1 MASTTLL
8 GSSTVIASLAALAV
22 KDLKASYN
30 GVRVSCA
37 PMRFA
42 VRASA
47 GSEETSSRRDVV
59 KMAGAMLALGLFG
72 GVGNA
77 KAGLTEDLLAK
88 SAANKELNDRKRL
101 ATSGANTARA
111 YTVQNGSCQFPNN
124 FTGCEDLAK
133 QTGKVQFLSDDLA
146 IECEGKEAYHCGEDV
161 FWKGKK

>member
-1 MASTTLL
+1 MAATSIL
-8 GSSTVIASLAALAV
+8 GSVSVIASPGALAV
-22 KDLKASYN
+22 KDLKSSAAE
-30 GVRVSCA
+30 VRVSCA
-37 PMRFA
+37 PRRSLA

-47 GSEETSSRRDVV
+47 EETSSRRDVV
-59 KMAGAMLALGLFG
+59 KMAGAMLALGLFA

-88 SAANKELNDRKRL
+88 SAANKELNDKKRL

-133 QTGKVQFLSDDLA
+133 TQSVKFLTEDLKL
-146 IECEGKEAYHCGEDV
+146 ECEGKEAYHCGSDV
-161 FWKGKK
+161 FWKGK